1 MDAQSECSGPGH
13 QETRLSLVEGDGNAV
28 ASIKNPELRTIF
40 ERILAR
46 TGSEQQ
52 IKEDLKTD
60 IPVAVRQEPAL
71 TRLPVCPMPTDLCR
85 ISPFFPMNRHHLK
98 ERSFIEEMILM
109 KSAWGE
115 IQFYGPKL
123 STYEEDVLMA
133 ILALLDMT
141 GRREGTGAY
150 TYKGSFYPLLKLLK
164 GPKPSKSEYRRV
176 YRALKLLSVSG
187 FNLVIFRDN
196 KAHTERLSNIVTYA
210 EWNHETRELTI
221 TLNPYFHA
229 IYVNRNFTLIDIEQ
243 RMRLTSPVAKALHRF
258 ILSHRNNV
266 WQGHFLTLAASLNLN
281 LEQPPFHI
289 RESLRDAMA
298 QLIKEGILS
307 GESRFVSRDI
317 IRIDRT
323 AVAKERKRMVKT

>member
-1 MDAQSECSGPGH
+1 MDVQSACSGAGH
-13 QETRLSLVEGDGNAV
+13 QEARLSLSESDGNAV
-28 ASIKNPELRTIF
+28 RSIKNPELKVIF

-52 IKEDLKTD
+52 TKEDLKAD
-60 IPVAVRQEPAL
+60 IPVAPRQEPAP

-98 ERSFIEEMILM
+98 ERFFIEEMILM

-133 ILALLDMT
+133 ILALLDTT
-141 GRREGTGAY
+141 GRRDGTGVY
-150 TYKGSFYPLLKLLK
+150 TYKRSFYPLLKLLK
-164 GPKPSKSEYRRV
+164 GPKPNRSEYKRV

-187 FNLVIFRDN
+187 FNLVMFRDN
-196 KAHTERLSNIVTYA
+196 KTHTERLSNILTYA
-210 EWNHETRELTI
+210 EWNHETKELTI

-229 IYVNRNFTLIDIEQ
+229 IYVNGNFTLIDMEQ
-243 RMRLTSPVAKALHRF
+243 RMRLKSPVAKALHRF
-258 ILSHRNNV
+258 ILSHRDNS

-289 RESLRDAMA
+289 RESLRDALA

-307 GESRFVSRDI
+307 RESRFVSRDI
-317 IRIDRT
+317 IRLDRT
-323 AVAKERKRMVKT
+323 AAAKERKRMVKT